1 MVGFKFKKQKEGFG
15 PKNVPGSWGLKD
27 IFLLYSRMAELK
39 KCTNCTRGLQ
49 PIHEFVNEKGRECST
64 CNKCRTKGKKY
75 DAKPERREAH
85 NELQKEKEYYK
96 EWRAKQL
103 EERPDEFRQHNNQV
117 HSTWRAENA
126 EHSANWYRT
135 NVNHRLDALKRAAII
150 RGIEWKL
157 SNEDAK
163 EMLTS
168 PCVYCKHIDL
178 EVRVNGIDR
187 LDSNVCYT
195 VENCRPC
202 CKNCNYMKG
211 TYDPIT
217 FINLAKRIA
226 LCDAVFPE
234 VPLCDE
240 HKRVN
245 RKKTTPLHQPT
256 QSKSPETH
264 TTECLSRDQPDPT
277 ETNVEPEDR

>member
-1 MVGFKFKKQKEGFG
+1 ME
-15 PKNVPGSWGLKD
+15 
-27 IFLLYSRMAELK
+27 ELK

-49 PIHEFVNEKGRECST
+49 PIQEFVNEKGRECST

-85 NELQKEKEYYK
+85 NELQKEKGYYK
-96 EWRAKQL
+96 EWRAKQI
-103 EERPDEFRQHNNQV
+103 EERPDEFRQHNNEV
-117 HSTWRAENA
+117 AKEWKTNNPEYI
-126 EHSANWYRT
+126 ANWSRT
-135 NVNHRLDALKRAAII
+135 HPNARLNALKHAAEK

-157 SNEDAK
+157 SDEDAK
-163 EMLTS
+163 EMLVS

-202 CKNCNYMKG
+202 CKKCNYMKG

-217 FINLAKRIA
+217 FINIAKRIA

-234 VPLCDE
+234 VPVCDE
-240 HKRVN
+240 HKRMN
-245 RKKTTPLHQPT
+245 RKKTTQSPLAQPT
-256 QSKSPETH
+256 QVKSLETH
-264 TTECLSRDQPDPT
+264 TTECPSRGPPCQL